1 MRAYAMRRLSGGRY
15 HLFSAVALL
24 VVLAAL
30 GGASRADELQQS
42 AIRLTAIV
50 AIAGALWPL
59 DFTPL
64 RDARGP
70 ITGLVL
76 IYLLLLVQLVP
87 MPHALWAQMPG
98 HQLYASIAEQTNSV
112 DWRPWTLSPDRTLN
126 ALAALLP
133 ATAIGLLALALDF
146 RGRLILARIIVAIA
160 CCSAVLGMM
169 QFAAGGTALHLFRT
183 TSENSAV
190 GLFSNRNHEAVLLA
204 CALPLLAAL
213 TSVRM
218 RQEDASPRHLAI
230 AAALALLLV
239 MGVAATGSRMGLL
252 LGLVG
257 FAGAAAIYLVTGPA
271 VFIRNVRAAIVGAA
285 ALAAS
290 IPVGLLVVRSGAV
303 QRLTSDPVD
312 QTRLAALAPM
322 LRAAR
327 EFFPFGAGFGTFEPV
342 YRRFESDALLSTI
355 YLNQAHN
362 EPAQLAIE
370 GGVPALILLMLF
382 LIWWAR
388 ASFRAVRPRAS
399 VTRRAIGMAMATVTL
414 ILMLSS
420 LVDYPLRTPLLSGIF
435 AIACVELIRS
445 KRRVEGPAAP

>member
-1 MRAYAMRRLSGGRY
+1 MGAHAMRRLSGGRY
-15 HLFSAVALL
+15 HLFSAVAFL

-87 MPHALWAQMPG
+87 MPPALWAQMPG

-213 TSVRM
+213 TSIRM

-257 FAGAAAIYLVTGPA
+257 LAAAAAIYLVTGRA

-290 IPVGLLVVRSGAV
+290 IPVGMLVVRSGAV

-342 YRRFESDALLSTI
+342 YRRFEPDALLSTI

-388 ASFRAVRPRAS
+388 ASFRAARPRGS